1 MLALGDR
8 RSVLTFKRAVDAGV
22 DLSPIA
28 TRLFDPD
35 FKLAKWL
42 DSQGVPPPVLGVSR
56 EGAVAIKKATYTERT
71 RTSPPPDKPQ
81 GLIEA
86 ILVPVAPPKVKALLK
101 ETYLSQTSI
110 VTIGRAEGMSLTV
123 GHSSISRRHAEIV
136 YANGRYAL
144 RDLQSKNG
152 TFVNDQRL
160 DAETVVLL
168 KPGDTVKFGD
178 VSFAFQTRKVDP
190 SASMLLSKHN
200 LHLLSN
206 GVIAGNVAPI
216 SAKVSPQNGNAP
228 AKTSLLQNASPIA
241 PSALGQPMQNTD
253 GSVFFP
259 EASSPLPATIVATM
273 RETPAL
279 VAIMQGRPEVFLL
292 KQGKNTTIGRDKEN
306 PVVLADISISRRHAE
321 LLPGPDGIYIRDLES
336 SNGVLVNQTRIDN
349 PYRLSHG
356 DRITIGNVII
366 YFVDQHPQYGA
377 VAPGASSP
385 PASHKQCPRCGSENS
400 SVARFC
406 QMCAAPL

>member
-1 MLALGDR
+1 M
-8 RSVLTFKRAVDAGV
+8 
-22 DLSPIA
+22 
-28 TRLFDPD
+28 
-35 FKLAKWL
+35 
-42 DSQGVPPPVLGVSR
+42 
-56 EGAVAIKKATYTERT
+56 
-71 RTSPPPDKPQ
+71 
-81 GLIEA
+81 
-86 ILVPVAPPKVKALLK
+86 
-101 ETYLSQTSI
+101 
-110 VTIGRAEGMSLTV
+110 
-123 GHSSISRRHAEIV
+123 
-136 YANGRYAL
+136 
-144 RDLQSKNG
+144 
-152 TFVNDQRL
+152 
-160 DAETVVLL
+160 
-168 KPGDTVKFGD
+168 KFGD
-178 VSFAFQTRKVDP
+178 VSFAFQTQKVDP

-228 AKTSLLQNASPIA
+228 AKTFLLQNASPIA
-241 PSALGQPMQNTD
+241 PSALGQPTLNTD

-259 EASSPLPATIVATM
+259 EASSPLPASIVATM

-279 VAIMQGRPEVFLL
+279 VAIIQGRPEVFLL

-336 SNGVLVNQTRIDN
+336 SNGVLVNRTRIDN

-366 YFVDQHPQYGA
+366 YFVDQRPQYGA